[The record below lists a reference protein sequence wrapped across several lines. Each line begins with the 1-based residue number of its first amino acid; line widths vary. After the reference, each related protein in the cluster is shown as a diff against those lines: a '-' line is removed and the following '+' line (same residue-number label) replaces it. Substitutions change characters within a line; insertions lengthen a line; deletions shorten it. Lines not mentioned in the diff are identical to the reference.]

1 MATANMELVK
11 SEKGTVIVVRSW
23 TAILTLSLW
32 VVLTVAQFIAVR
44 SQTDQNTKDIERL
57 REETVNQKQ
66 FDEMREDV
74 IHRLDRIEA
83 KIDEQ
88 KSLQKLN

>member
-1 MATANMELVK
+1 MSESMEMAKPGHGAVFVVK
-11 SEKGTVIVVRSW
+11 SW
-23 TAILTLSLW
+23 TAIITLALW
-32 VVLTVAQFIAVR
+32 VVITVAQFIAVQ
-44 SQTDQNTKDIERL
+44 SQTNQNTKDIDRL
-57 REETVNQKQ
+57 RQDTVNEKQ
-66 FDEMREDV
+66 FDQWREDV